1 MNILVN
7 GASISRGPDTWPY
20 FLKDLL
26 KCELVNLAM
35 AGCGN
40 TYIHETTI
48 SEISQRKYDL
58 VLVMWAECGRM
69 DFRVDD
75 ISKFSDSHNTS
86 IYQSAQNDWPSK
98 IVYPIDDQDYV
109 EKNWIFSLGS
119 LRGTKDSVSEIFQP
133 CHAVTGHKEILKSEY
148 IRMISLQS
156 VLKENNI
163 PYMFMHWR
171 PIRKFSRFEHLYNL
185 IDWSNVYQEDCL
197 EDIAQRNNWIAED
210 GKHPNTDGHRYYAN
224 LLYQRIIFEILKS
237 PVDKGNPGGSI
248 SVE

>member
-7 GASISRGPDTWPY
+7 GASVSRGPDSWPY
-20 FLKDLL
+20 FLKELL
-26 KCELVNLAM
+26 GCELVNLAM

-48 SEISQRKYDL
+48 GEISQRKYDL

-75 ISKFSDSHNTS
+75 ISKFSDSLNTS

-98 IVYPIDDQDYV
+98 IVYPIDDQDHV
-109 EKNWIFSLGS
+109 EKNWIFSLGY
-119 LRGTKDSVSEIFQP
+119 LRGTKDSVSEVFQS
-133 CHAVTGHKEILKSEY
+133 CHAVTGYKEILKSEY

-163 PYMFMHWR
+163 PYLFMHWR

-185 IDWSNVYQEDCL
+185 IDWNNVYQEDCL

-210 GKHPNTDGHRYYAN
+210 GKHPTADGHRYYAK
-224 LLYQRIIFEILKS
+224 LLHQRITSEILKN
-237 PVDKGNPGGSI
+237 PGGKGNPDGSI
-248 SVE
+248 FLE

>member
-7 GASISRGPDTWPY
+7 GASISRGPDSWPY
-20 FLKDLL
+20 FLKELL
-26 KCELVNLAM
+26 GCELVNLAM

-75 ISKFSDSHNTS
+75 IAKFSDSHHTS

-98 IVYPIDDQDYV
+98 IVRPIDDQDYV

-119 LRGTKDSVSEIFQP
+119 MRGHEDSVSEIFRP
-133 CHAVTGHKEILKSEY
+133 CHAITGHKEILKSEY

-156 VLKENNI
+156 VLKEKKI
-163 PYMFMHWR
+163 PYLFMHWR
-171 PIRKFSRFEHLYNL
+171 PIKKFSRFEHLYNL
-185 IDWSNVYQEDCL
+185 LDWNNVYQDDSL
-197 EDIAQRNNWIAED
+197 EQIAERNNWTLED
-210 GKHPNTDGHRYYAN
+210 GKHPTSDGHKYYAN
-224 LLYQRIIFEILKS
+224 LLYQRITSEILKNQE
-237 PVDKGNPGGSI
+237 DTGNLDGST
-248 SVE
+248 SVG